1 MAKRKVKALTY
12 QHERTSYKGI
22 EERLALAS
30 LAFSETWEL
39 LKGGE
44 YGHRVRFIS
53 KKEGWECRFNWH
65 DNKRHIDL
73 TEVGKH
79 IALGIEAAR
88 ERWYLAQHPTK
99 EMQAAWA
106 QVEAKLA
113 RKVAA

>member
-1 MAKRKVKALTY
+1 MAKRKAKALTY

-30 LAFSETWEL
+30 LAFSETWEAGI
-39 LKGGE
+39 GG
-44 YGHRVRFIS
+44 YGHKVRYFS
-53 KKEGWECRFNWH
+53 KKEGWECRFNWY
-65 DNKRHIDL
+65 DNNPRIDISL
-73 TEVGKH
+73 VSRH

-88 ERWYLAQHPTK
+88 ERWYVSQHPTK